1 VREKK
6 IEIFLADTTKSIN
19 NNKMATIN
27 TTTEFVPE
35 IWGQIKEYAGIFP
48 LPANIIHFDKLT
60 FDELEDSIDNCYDSK
75 PFSHIGIE
83 SVYDIFYNKE
93 QFEYS
98 GDKWFYDGT
107 ELKEKEK
114 KEWLVKWLKKY
125 YRNEYGLRA
134 YTQAAIKDRKE
145 RGLPHASRQEE
156 IADFWNEVSEMI
168 TYYFKD
174 RDKKKEAAKKK
185 RAKAKAYKSTENGMI
200 DEINK
205 IEDER
210 IKLIK
215 RIKNDEEKLNKLT
228 TKGREWRT
236 KLAKKRKQIRII

>member
-1 VREKK
+1 MGAT
-6 IEIFLADTTKSIN
+6 LLTASTH
-19 NNKMATIN
+19 KMATIN
-27 TTTEFVPE
+27 ITTEFVPE
-35 IWGQIKEYAGIFP
+35 IWNEIKEYAGIFP
-48 LPANIIHFDKLT
+48 LPANIINFNKLT
-60 FDELEDSIDNCYDSK
+60 FDELENSIDAWEDEVPK
-75 PFSHIGIE
+75 PFKHICVE

-98 GDKWFYDGT
+98 GDKWFYDGV
-107 ELKEKEK
+107 EVKEKEK
-114 KEWLVKWLKKY
+114 KEWLVKWFKKY
-125 YRNEYGLRA
+125 YRDEYGLRA
-134 YTQAAIKDRKE
+134 YTQVAIKDRKK
-145 RGLPHASRQEE
+145 RGLGCGVRRDD

-168 TYYFKD
+168 TYHFKN
-174 RDKKKEAAKKK
+174 RDEKKEAAKKK

-215 RIKNDEEKLNKLT
+215 RIKNDQEKLNKLT

-236 KLAKKRKQIRII
+236 KLAEKERTKTKSKSKLT

>member
-1 VREKK
+1 LKK
-6 IEIFLADTTKSIN
+6 NGSNLPNSIN

-60 FDELEDSIDNCYDSK
+60 FDELEDSIDNCYKSN
-75 PFSHIGIE
+75 PFRHICIDT
-83 SVYDIFYNKE
+83 VYDVLVNKE
-93 QFEYS
+93 DCVYAGYS
-98 GDKWFYDGT
+98 QYYYDGT

-125 YRNEYGLRA
+125 YRDEYGLRA

-145 RGLPHASRQEE
+145 RGFPHASRQEE
-156 IADFWNEVSEMI
+156 IANFWNEVSEMI
-168 TYYFKD
+168 TYHFKNID
-174 RDKKKEAAKKK
+174 EKKEAAKKK

-215 RIKNDEEKLNKLT
+215 RIKNDQEKLNKLT
-228 TKGREWRT
+228 TKGQEWRT
-236 KLAKKRKQIRII
+236 KLAEKRKQIRII